1 MDSLRG
7 IKVNVFIVEEVK
19 DVGRVIRKDIEVIR
33 MRLKLIRRIDILYF

>member
-19 DVGRVIRKDIEVIR
+19 DVGRVIYKDIEVIR